1 MSKKQNKI
9 HDFVAEGFEQGW
21 KHLDSSQL
29 TSEKTLETDVVVIG
43 SGAGGGNSAEIL
55 AKEGLSVIVIE
66 EGPLHTAKD
75 FHMKEDDA
83 YSELYQ
89 ESAGRQTKDRGIK
102 IFQGRMVG
110 GGTAGIYLRDRP

>member
-43 SGAGGGNSAEIL
+43 SGAGGGNAAEIL
-55 AKEGLSVIVIE
+55 V
-66 EGPLHTAKD
+66 PL
-75 FHMKEDDA
+75 
-83 YSELYQ
+83 Q
-89 ESAGRQTKDRGIK
+89 
-102 IFQGRMVG
+102 
-110 GGTAGIYLRDRP
+110 